1 MEGLTMVYIV
11 KDLLYLPALYI
22 REHKKRPFLII
33 YQNAGPLC
41 AIASVTFNRRTA
53 SL

>member
-22 REHKKRPFLII
+22 REHKKKTLFDNLSKRRAFM
-33 YQNAGPLC
+33 C
-41 AIASVTFNRRTA
+41 NRFGYF
-53 SL
+53 